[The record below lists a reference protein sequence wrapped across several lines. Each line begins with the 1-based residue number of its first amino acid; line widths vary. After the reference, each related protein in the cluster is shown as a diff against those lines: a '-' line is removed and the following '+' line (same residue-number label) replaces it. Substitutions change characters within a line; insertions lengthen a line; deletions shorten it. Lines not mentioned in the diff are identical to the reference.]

1 MPQVVPKDGGWRP
14 MTERPARS
22 GIYAVYDGW
31 TRADRFAAFSADS
44 GGWGMPQT
52 DLRLFNATPAN
63 QPADSEPRHTA
74 WRELSDNEMLALS
87 PTAQAWAAGFLPA
100 GAAVLLVG
108 ERAQAPAR
116 SMRGGWGN
124 LPRLAGAEVGTD

>member
-1 MPQVVPKDGGWRP
+1 
-14 MTERPARS
+14 
-22 GIYAVYDGW
+22 
-31 TRADRFAAFSADS
+31 
-44 GGWGMPQT
+44 MPQT

-87 PTAQAWAAGFLPA
+87 PTAQGWAAGFLPA

>member
-1 MPQVVPKDGGWRP
+1 
-14 MTERPARS
+14 
-22 GIYAVYDGW
+22 
-31 TRADRFAAFSADS
+31 
-44 GGWGMPQT
+44 
-52 DLRLFNATPAN
+52 
-63 QPADSEPRHTA
+63 
-74 WRELSDNEMLALS
+74 MLALS

-108 ERAQAPAR
+108 EQAQAPAR

>member
-1 MPQVVPKDGGWRP
+1 
-14 MTERPARS
+14 MTERPPSS

-31 TRADRFAAFSADS
+31 TRADRFAAYSADS

-63 QPADSEPRHTA
+63 QPADSQHRHTA
-74 WRELSDNEMLALS
+74 WRELTADEMLALS

-100 GAAVLLVG
+100 GAAILLVG
-108 ERAQAPAR
+108 QQAQSPPPR
-116 SMRGGWGN
+116 SRRGFWSSSG
-124 LPRLAGAEVGTD
+124 RLTAAEAGTD